1 MKFHIPVITEEQL
14 ITPETYKRRLK
25 DNLYL
30 STCTPIQGT
39 TCISFQNR
47 TCFSQ
52 SLKADVCLFNCVA
65 HLIVSPT
72 LVREREDGEIYLK
85 SGDYR
90 LAETPVKLSNPRY
103 ISGIIGVL
111 CEAEFK

>member
-14 ITPETYKRRLK
+14 IAPETYRRLRN
-25 DNLYL
+25 DSEYQ
-30 STCTPIQGT
+30 STCTDIQGT
-39 TCISFQNR
+39 TCLSWWDCDSVSPF
-47 TCFSQ
+47 
-52 SLKADVCLFNCVA
+52 LKADICLFNCVA

-85 SGDYR
+85 SGNYR

-103 ISGIIGVL
+103 IKGMNGVL